1 MISSYINI
9 IKIIKKKDL
18 KIKLF
23 LIIILALIQALL
35 ETAMILSLPLI
46 LKTLIFRESTV
57 IKFFDFSLDLNDF
70 NPFDLA
76 IIFITFLICKN
87 IFILIYNFLSARYI
101 ARIQSY
107 INTNIFSAH
116 LSKNYENFIKTN
128 SSEYIKNITHDSNNY
143 INFSI
148 SPLIT
153 LIAELLILLTI
164 FITLM
169 IINIKL
175 TILFLLSSGF
185 LFITYNF
192 FTKNILL
199 EAGKSNQS
207 KQGNLVKYIKESYSS
222 FKEIYL
228 YNLQS
233 NFIINV
239 KKICDQIVL
248 GISKNIFY
256 GNLPRILIESFFIIF
271 IILSLL
277 LMLSYT
283 KSDLII
289 TFGTFGFAAI
299 RLIPSLSKIFVS
311 ISSIK
316 FGNSSCEILYKI
328 MLSKQLKSEEV
339 NENVQ
344 YDDSLKLVNVSH
356 KYGEKL
362 VLKNIN
368 LDISSKDFVAIT
380 GDSGSGKTTLLNII
394 LGLITPTSGKV
405 ISNNFS
411 VKDSPGIW
419 QTNLGYVPQSINLI
433 DDNIYKNIALGKDES
448 LIDKE
453 KIDFLLK
460 SLSILD
466 LSKNINEKEFN
477 IGENSSK
484 ISGGQNQ
491 RIGIAKALYR
501 DPKILVLDEFT
512 SALDNKNQEKIFKI
526 IKELNITVIMVTH
539 RLDNFIYCNKVYQL
553 QNKSLQQIK

>member
-9 IKIIKKKDL
+9 IKIIKRKDL

-23 LIIILALIQALL
+23 FIIILALIQALL

-76 IIFITFLICKN
+76 IIFIAFLICKN

-101 ARIQSY
+101 AKIQSY
-107 INTNIFSAH
+107 LNTNIFSAH
-116 LSKNYENFIKTN
+116 LSKNYESFIKTN

-169 IINIKL
+169 IINVKL
-175 TILFLLSSGF
+175 TILFLLSSSF
-185 LFITYNF
+185 LFIVYNF

-328 MLSKQLKSEEV
+328 MLSKQIKSEEV

-344 YDDSLKLVNVSH
+344 YNDSLKLVNVSH
-356 KYGEKL
+356 KYEEKL

-394 LGLITPTSGKV
+394 LGLITPTNGKV

-512 SALDNKNQEKIFKI
+512 SALDNENQEKIFKI
-526 IKELNITVIMVTH
+526 IKGLNITVIMVTH

-553 QNKSLQQIK
+553 KNKSLQQIK